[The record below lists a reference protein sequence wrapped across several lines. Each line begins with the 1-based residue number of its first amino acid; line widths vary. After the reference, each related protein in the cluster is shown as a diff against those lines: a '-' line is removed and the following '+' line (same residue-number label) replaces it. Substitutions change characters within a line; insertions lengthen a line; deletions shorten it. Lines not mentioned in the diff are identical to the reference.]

1 MSWYKKGYLKRQIV
15 GIEIFG
21 GSSGVTTTDVDFL
34 VPVDWDLFWNSI
46 RSDFK
51 DVVVCDGDGNKLTFQ
66 RKTGANYSTRTLTIE
81 IDNFVSPDDDSVNA
95 IFLYYHNPDESVDAA
110 GSFTM
115 GAKKVGYI
123 LLERPYGRIVP
134 GGIGATADDQ
144 PIVSFQKQVA
154 DEIDVFFLFR
164 NLFGNRISAYND
176 RLNLEELTYV
186 EIRAYKKDGSVDASI
201 PKFSSTRLGN
211 GFVRARFKAGS
222 DATDYA
228 IVVMLV
234 TTEGQVIES
243 RAILRIKNL
252 LPL

>member
-1 MSWYKKGYLKRQIV
+1 MSWYKKGYLKRQSV
-15 GIEIFG
+15 GISIFG
-21 GSSGVTTTDVDFL
+21 GSSGATTIDFEFK
-34 VPVDWDLFWNSI
+34 VPDDWDLFWDSI

-51 DVVVCDGDGNKLTFQ
+51 DVVPCDGDGKKLTFQ
-66 RKTGANYSTRTLTIE
+66 RKSGADYATRTLTIE
-81 IDNFVSPDDDSVNA
+81 VESFSSPDDDSMNA
-95 IFLYYHNPDESVDAA
+95 IFLYYHNPDETTDSA
-110 GSFTM
+110 GSFTALS
-115 GAKKVGYI
+115 GKTGYI

-154 DEIDVFFLFR
+154 SEIDIFYLFR
-164 NLFGNRISAYND
+164 DLFGNRISTYND
-176 RLNLEELTYV
+176 RLNFEELTYV
-186 EIRAYKKDGSVDASI
+186 KIKAYDSGGSAVTAILKTSE
-201 PKFSSTRLGN
+201 TRLGN

-228 IVVMLV
+228 IVVVLT

-243 RAILRIKNL
+243 RAILRVKNL